1 GTWIGEGIVQD
12 QATIDTSQEIAREG
26 LSEQLE
32 KFAENTMEYMLRERD
47 LLLDGIGA
55 PGIRTNLAGRPVL
68 IVVRGYHYKE
78 DLATLRPFLRENRP
92 VIIGVDGGADAVLD
106 AGFRPD
112 MIIGDMDS
120 VSDRALRSGAELVV
134 HAYRDGRAPG
144 LERLERLGLGDDTIL
159 FPASGTS
166 EDIAM
171 LMADEEGASVIVA
184 VGTHGS
190 LEEFLDRGRAGMSST
205 FLTRLRVGSKL
216 VDAKGVSR
224 LYRQRIS
231 TFQLAL
237 LALAGLAA
245 LAVALWATPGG
256 QALVQILGARLDGM
270 LSWFTTLF
278 APRPSGSEEGTENV
292 IDFRYHL
299 VSLISVFLALA
310 VGIVLGAGP
319 LRENLGDQLAGQ
331 VEQLRTEQ
339 DQLRSQADELG
350 IQNDQLASFI
360 TEIGPDLVADTLPGN
375 DIAILTDD
383 SSTRPATERTSELLE
398 EAGAQSVTRVDLQP
412 ALWEPD
418 EDDRRTEAISAISA
432 IAPGALDTEL
442 EGSEQLSAVI
452 VTLLAPAAEDSD
464 LDPELRAQ
472 IWQILVDHQLVTL
485 TGDMPPQVDGV
496 IFASAAPEDLA
507 EESEDDTAAT
517 ER

>member
-1 GTWIGEGIVQD
+1 D
-12 QATIDTSQEIAREG
+12 
-26 LSEQLE
+26 
-32 KFAENTMEYMLRERD
+32 K
-47 LLLDGIGA
+47 
-55 PGIRTNLAGRPVL
+55 
-68 IVVRGYHYKE
+68 
-78 DLATLRPFLRENRP
+78 
-92 VIIGVDGGADAVLD
+92 
-106 AGFRPD
+106 
-112 MIIGDMDS
+112 
-120 VSDRALRSGAELVV
+120 
-134 HAYRDGRAPG
+134 
-144 LERLERLGLGDDTIL
+144 
-159 FPASGTS
+159 
-166 EDIAM
+166 
-171 LMADEEGASVIVA
+171 
-184 VGTHGS
+184 
-190 LEEFLDRGRAGMSST
+190 GRAGMSST

-517 ER
+517 ERAQGLLASQTALVDQLAVADLPAVGAGATPHNDATTSPLRTRRGRSGGPRGVVGGRHGRDRTGAGPADFPDRAGRPAGGLWPARGGGRSHTPRRFHPEPVAHRPGRQRAGGPVDHRSARGGRRT

>member
-1 GTWIGEGIVQD
+1 MSGARAEGVARLGKRTKDLTKRLRPGEIAIIDHEDIDRVAAEALVEREPAAVLNVAASTSGRYPNAGPRILVDAGIMLVDSLGDEVFEGIRDGETITVQEGRVRIGEDLIAAGTAQD
-12 QATIDTSQEIAREG
+12 DATIAASQEAAREG

-32 KFAENTMEYMLRERD
+32 LFAENTMEYMLRERD

-55 PGIRTNLAGRPVL
+55 PEVTTRLDGRPVL

-171 LMADEEGASVIVA
+171 LMADEKGASVIVA
-184 VGTHGS
+184 VGTHGT
-190 LEEFLDRGRAGMSST
+190 LEEFLDKGRAGMSST

-278 APRPSGSEEGTENV
+278 VPRPSGS
-292 IDFRYHL
+292 
-299 VSLISVFLALA
+299 
-310 VGIVLGAGP
+310 
-319 LRENLGDQLAGQ
+319 
-331 VEQLRTEQ
+331 
-339 DQLRSQADELG
+339 
-350 IQNDQLASFI
+350 
-360 TEIGPDLVADTLPGN
+360 
-375 DIAILTDD
+375 
-383 SSTRPATERTSELLE
+383 
-398 EAGAQSVTRVDLQP
+398 
-412 ALWEPD
+412 
-418 EDDRRTEAISAISA
+418 
-432 IAPGALDTEL
+432 
-442 EGSEQLSAVI
+442 
-452 VTLLAPAAEDSD
+452 
-464 LDPELRAQ
+464 
-472 IWQILVDHQLVTL
+472 
-485 TGDMPPQVDGV
+485 
-496 IFASAAPEDLA
+496 
-507 EESEDDTAAT
+507 
-517 ER
+517 